1 MVLDHGVLLREQL
14 LLLLDEFVSLR
25 QLVPQNLILF
35 SQIDQFFFDRHALTL
50 LGLTPFGKSP
60 AHLGSYQ
67 NSSYDVE
74 GADVRRLFIER
85 SSIIREPIVGIIDFT
100 HRTFQ
105 EFLAALAIL
114 DEKDI
119 SMLVQNAHNDQW
131 LASET

>member
-1 MVLDHGVLLREQL
+1 LTHLYQSCSIVNTNPKLLNINTFIDHWHNAIE
-14 LLLLDEFVSLR
+14 
-25 QLVPQNLILF
+25 
-35 SQIDQFFFDRHALTL
+35 
-50 LGLTPFGKSP
+50 
-60 AHLGSYQ
+60 Q